1 MDQRITMGPDALGV
15 VSTES
20 FNIFNHPN
28 FGLPNT
34 SIGTPAAGTISSTVS
49 SPRQNQFALKLLF

>member
-1 MDQRITMGPDALGV
+1 MGPDALGV

-28 FGLPNT
+28 FGMPNT
-34 SIGTPAAGTISSTVS
+34 SIGTSAAGTISSTVS